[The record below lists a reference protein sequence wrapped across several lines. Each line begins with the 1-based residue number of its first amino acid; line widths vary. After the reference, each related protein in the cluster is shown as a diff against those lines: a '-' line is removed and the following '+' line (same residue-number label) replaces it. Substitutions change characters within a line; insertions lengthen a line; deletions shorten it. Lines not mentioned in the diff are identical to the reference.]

1 MTVSGARSVSLAAR
15 RTLAAA
21 LAATALAGGAAACGS
36 ASSGGSGGSSAG
48 SSSAG
53 SGSASPL
60 ASLSGKQIGDQAL
73 ANLGKAKS
81 VHVAGQVSSSG
92 EQIKLNLK
100 LLRAHGCT
108 GSMTLVGK
116 GSFLLTMIGKT
127 VWIKPDS
134 QFWNNF
140 GGSNAAAL
148 KILRGKYLKTT
159 KTSQLGGLSQ
169 LCQPSSLAGA
179 FQDNKKTG
187 GLVKGPATTING
199 QRAIKLTDSGD
210 SAAAYV
216 SAVSTPELLRIVSP
230 GTSGGQLDFTDYDAP
245 VSLQQPPASQTLDGK
260 KYGF

>member
-1 MTVSGARSVSLAAR
+1 MTVSGARSVTAAAR

-36 ASSGGSGGSSAG
+36 ASSSGGSSSG
-48 SSSAG
+48 SG

-60 ASLSGKQIGDQAL
+60 ASLSGKQLGDQAL
-73 ANLGKAKS
+73 TNLGKAKS

-116 GSFLLTMIGKT
+116 GSFRLTMIGKT

-140 GGSNAAAL
+140 GGGNAAAL

-179 FQDNKKTG
+179 FQDNKKTA

-199 QRAIKLTDSGD
+199 QRAVKLTDSGD

-216 SAVSTPELLRIVSP
+216 SAVRTPELLRIVSP
-230 GTSGGQLDFTDYDAP
+230 GKSGGQLDFTDYGAP